1 MRQNLWP
8 NALAKLCGAALKQII
23 CMVIIALLSLTLAGC
38 VSGETEHD
46 PYSSTYHS
54 DSQYRSNV
62 DKIASEWGTSSAEV
76 DRKITAIT
84 DALK

>member
-1 MRQNLWP
+1 MKHINL
-8 NALAKLCGAALKQII
+8 LKLII
-23 CMVIIALLSLTLAGC
+23 CMVTITLLSLTLAGC